1 MSHFTSYTEYLI
13 DRRFNSN
20 RFLFTFTPV
29 ACSIFNFNEKAI
41 RRQVLIRFVDR
52 SVYRGLLFGPPR
64 MLPHW
69 TGVVHGHAAGAT
81 SLESSWQRLRLSAVS
96 RLPRVAFHRVN
107 PLNTTIAAPHKRSS
121 LTRLCRS
128 CISHTAQYKRNFTV
142 VLLSS

>member
-1 MSHFTSYTEYLI
+1 MSRFTSYTEYLI

-69 TGVVHGHAAGAT
+69 WCCAWSRRWRHVIRVELTTPAT
-81 SLESSWQRLRLSAVS
+81 QCRVAITSCRLSS
-96 RLPRVAFHRVN
+96 RESTEHNNSR
-107 PLNTTIAAPHKRSS
+107 TTQAILTHASLQIVHFPHS
-121 LTRLCRS
+121 T
-128 CISHTAQYKRNFTV
+128 I
-142 VLLSS
+142 